1 MDVKTVMRLK
11 GTAVYSVKPDS
22 QISEAVKLMHEKGI
36 GSVLVMEEDGGE
48 VQGILSERDIIRT
61 VAEQTCT
68 GLQGL
73 VGDVMTRKVMACTG
87 DCTIDTIIS
96 GMIKFKVRH
105 LPVYED
111 DRLIGM
117 ISARDVMQYRIK
129 QLESGEEQ
137 RFQRW
142 FRKGKVFPLGE

>member
-22 QISEAVKLMHEKGI
+22 QISEAVKLMHEKVI
-36 GSVLVMEEDGGE
+36 GSVLVMEDDGGK

-68 GLQGL
+68 GLQGP

-87 DCTIDTIIS
+87 DCTIDTVIS

-111 DRLIGM
+111 DRLIGV

-142 FRKGKVFPLGE
+142 FRKGKVYPLSE

>member
-1 MDVKTVMRLK
+1 MDVKTAMRFK

-36 GSVLVMEEDGGE
+36 GSVLVMEDDGGK

-61 VAEQTCT
+61 VAEHTCT

-73 VGDVMTRKVMACTG
+73 VRDVMTRKVMACTG

-96 GMIKFKVRH
+96 SMIKFKVRH

-117 ISARDVMQYRIK
+117 ISARDVMQYRIS

-142 FRKGKVFPLGE
+142 FRKGKVYPLGE

>member
-1 MDVKTVMRLK
+1 MDVKTVMKFK
-11 GTAVYSVKPDS
+11 GAGAYSVKPDS

-36 GSVLVMEEDGGE
+36 GSVLVMEDDGGRI
-48 VQGILSERDIIRT
+48 QGILTERDIIRT
-61 VAEQTCT
+61 VAEHTCT

-73 VGDVMTRKVMACTG
+73 VRDVMTREVMACTG

-96 GMIKFKVRH
+96 GMNKFKVRH

-111 DRLIGM
+111 DQLIGL
-117 ISARDVMQYRIK
+117 ISARDVMHYRIK
-129 QLESGEEQ
+129 QLESGSER

-142 FRKGKVFPLGE
+142 FPKGKVYPLGE